1 MALMEAFKP
10 SSIIMP
16 VYVRAYKGK
25 RRLGKKGKCSKYET
39 LTPPLSFWATASV
52 LSCRGGQNI
61 VLLLLCSLWA
71 SFFFFFFLRMR
82 GGERGV
88 KVYTT
93 ACITTLTVPHKS
105 GHVMQASLD
114 ERETHPCQR
123 FFFFFFF
130 PDFLL
135 SFFHSLWTGEA
146 GEGPFIGKCRNQT
159 VFWQRSTVFLVFEVP
174 AVKYVELQPQYISIA
189 FHVWIVGASLCHQN
203 IVLVLDF
210 SPFFPVEL
218 MKSQNP
224 DSQANPHTNYFV
236 LSLNLAFAVKC
247 QLLAGRGASWLWVEP
262 PWGSFFY
269 IEAGRQTGR

>member
-123 FFFFFFF
+123 FFFFFFPLTF
-130 PDFLL
+130 CCRSFILFEREKQGKGL
-135 SFFHSLWTGEA
+135 SSGNAGTKLCSDSGVQFF
-146 GEGPFIGKCRNQT
+146 
-159 VFWQRSTVFLVFEVP
+159 
-174 AVKYVELQPQYISIA
+174 
-189 FHVWIVGASLCHQN
+189 
-203 IVLVLDF
+203 
-210 SPFFPVEL
+210 
-218 MKSQNP
+218 
-224 DSQANPHTNYFV
+224 
-236 LSLNLAFAVKC
+236 
-247 QLLAGRGASWLWVEP
+247 
-262 PWGSFFY
+262 
-269 IEAGRQTGR
+269 